1 MQVLLGRQH
10 NLLMVMKRAAWLVV
24 LACVLAGCGGWEG
37 GKTPGVQTV
46 LHIKAWPQG
55 KEGRAPREWRLHCDL
70 AGGTHPAP
78 ERACEQL
85 FDLDDAFAPTSDD
98 AVCTELYGGPAV
110 AEVGGLYRGETVDAK
125 FARTDGCEIARWDR
139 HAFLFPVK
147 PGSR

>member
-1 MQVLLGRQH
+1 MIVL
-10 NLLMVMKRAAWLVV
+10 KYAASLVAV
-24 LACVLAGCGGWEG
+24 VFILAGCGGWEG
-37 GKTPGVQTV
+37 GQTPGVQTV

-55 KEGRAPREWRLHCDL
+55 KDRAAPREWRLHCDL

-78 ERACEQL
+78 QKACEQL
-85 FDLDDAFAPTSDD
+85 FDLADPFAPTSGD

-110 AEVGGLYRGETVDAK
+110 AEVEGLYRGETVDAK

-147 PGSR
+147 P